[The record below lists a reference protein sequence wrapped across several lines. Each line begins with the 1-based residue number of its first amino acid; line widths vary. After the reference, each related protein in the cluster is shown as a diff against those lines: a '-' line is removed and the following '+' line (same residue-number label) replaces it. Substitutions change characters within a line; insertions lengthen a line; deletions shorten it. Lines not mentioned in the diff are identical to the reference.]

1 MVSNQEHATVSIEHE
16 RLRVLIADDN
26 EAVREEL
33 AIYLE
38 TEGFD
43 VVGSVGNGLDAFQ
56 QAKSIRPDVVLMDLH
71 MPDMDGIAAMAI
83 IKSHAPQM
91 PVVVLTAFSQRD
103 NRWAAELTGAA
114 SFLDK
119 DVPMPELVHA
129 LRSAAARGRGTS
141 GT

>member
-1 MVSNQEHATVSIEHE
+1 MGLIQQHDVMAIEQEH
-16 RLRVLIADDN
+16 LRVLIADDN
-26 EAVREEL
+26 ETVRDEL
-33 AIYLE
+33 ASYLE

-83 IKSHAPQM
+83 IKAHAPEM
-91 PVVVLTAFSQRD
+91 PVVVLTAFSKRD

-119 DVPMPELVHA
+119 DVPMPELVEA
-129 LRSAAARGRGTS
+129 LRSAAARGRGSS
-141 GT
+141 GS

>member
-1 MVSNQEHATVSIEHE
+1 MAVIGQHDAVGIDHE

-33 AIYLE
+33 TSYLE
-38 TEGFD
+38 DEGFD

-56 QAKSIRPDVVLMDLH
+56 QAKSVRPDVVLMDLH

-83 IKSHAPQM
+83 IKAHAPEM
-91 PVVVLTAFSQRD
+91 PVVVLTAFSKRD

-114 SFLDK
+114 NFLDK
-119 DVPMPELVHA
+119 DVPLPELVEA
-129 LRSAAARGRGTS
+129 LRSAAARGRGSSDT
-141 GT
+141 